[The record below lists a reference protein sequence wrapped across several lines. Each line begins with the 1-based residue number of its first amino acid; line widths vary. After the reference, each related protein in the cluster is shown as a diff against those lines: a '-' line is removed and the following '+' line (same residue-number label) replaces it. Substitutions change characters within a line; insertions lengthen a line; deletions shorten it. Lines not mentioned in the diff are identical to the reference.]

1 MAAQQWTRVVV
12 AAVLLGLA
20 PVGFRLSPAA
30 AGTTDCVPT
39 LPQCTSGECIGIPFT
54 VCRTTPQGCA
64 CVPFVCCLRGSDG
77 GAMCQNITESECISL
92 QGTPVA
98 NSACISV
105 NSCLATRTP
114 SATPTTTPTASPSIT
129 PARTATATPT
139 NTPVPNGGECMTPSQ
154 CASGICISGIC
165 QGPTAGVP
173 ATSSSGLLLGVI
185 VLVALGGLALLRRLR
200 SADSE

>member
-1 MAAQQWTRVVV
+1 MAAQRWTRVVF
-12 AAVLLGLA
+12 AAVILGLA
-20 PVGFRLSPAA
+20 SVGFRLAPAS
-30 AGTTDCVPT
+30 AGTTECVPT
-39 LPQCTSGECIGIPFT
+39 LQQCTSGECIGIPFT

-77 GAMCQNITESECISL
+77 DATCQNITESECISL

-98 NSACISV
+98 NSVCISA
-105 NSCLATRTP
+105 NSCLPTFTP
-114 SATPTTTPTASPSIT
+114 SATPTTTPSASPSIT
-129 PARTATATPT
+129 PTRTATATPA

-154 CASGICISGIC
+154 CASGICTNGIC

-173 ATSSSGLLLGVI
+173 ATSSSGLLLAVI

-200 SADSE
+200 SAGSE